1 MLNALRLDDGVPIAT
16 FEQRTG
22 LSRNDIAAPLAEAR
36 ERGWLETDPSA
47 LRPTESGRRFLNDLI
62 ALFLPD

>member
-1 MLNALRLDDGVPIAT
+1 MLNALRLDDGVPVAT

-22 LSRNDIAAPLAEAR
+22 LSRDDIAAPLAHAR
-36 ERGWLETDPSA
+36 ERGWLEADSER
-47 LRPTESGRRFLNDLI
+47 LRPTKAGHRFLNDLI